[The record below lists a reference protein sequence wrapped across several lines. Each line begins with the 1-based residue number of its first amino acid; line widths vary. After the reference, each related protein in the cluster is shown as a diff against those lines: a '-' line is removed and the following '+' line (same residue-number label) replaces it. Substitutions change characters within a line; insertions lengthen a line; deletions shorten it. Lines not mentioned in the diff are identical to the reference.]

1 MVDEMDTPDKRNDMA
16 LSLTG
21 PLRTMSGKTDR
32 TDLDAP
38 SWWHGDEEAYETTA
52 ALLESL
58 PRRR

>member
-1 MVDEMDTPDKRNDMA
+1 MDTPDKRNDMA